1 MNMFLLRET
10 LKQGKLIDSLN
21 KSLVYK
27 LNNHLMIIDSI
38 YLNSVLRS
46 LDKDFQSSE
55 YILIFFTRGWSFQP
69 VVYQYLVYNFKVKGT

>member
-1 MNMFLLRET
+1 MFLLRET

-55 YILIFFTRGWSFQP
+55 YILIFFTRG
-69 VVYQYLVYNFKVKGT
+69 

>member
-1 MNMFLLRET
+1 MFLLREP
-10 LKQGKLIDSLN
+10 LKQGKLIDSLI

-55 YILIFFTRGWSFQP
+55 YILIFFTRG
-69 VVYQYLVYNFKVKGT
+69 

>member
-1 MNMFLLRET
+1 MFLLRET
-10 LKQGKLIDSLN
+10 LKQGKLIDSLI

-55 YILIFFTRGWSFQP
+55 YILIFFTRG
-69 VVYQYLVYNFKVKGT
+69 

>member
-1 MNMFLLRET
+1 MFLLREP

-55 YILIFFTRGWSFQP
+55 YILIFFTRG
-69 VVYQYLVYNFKVKGT
+69 